1 MEVKEKIISGAR
13 QLFTKYGIRSIT
25 MDMIAEQ
32 LGVSKR
38 TIYENFKDKDELL
51 KYCIDEG
58 MTEQRANIYEL
69 IKNSENVIDATFNFI
84 KYSINI
90 YKTFNLL
97 FFYDIQKY
105 YPELCELKIKHNDKQ
120 NLDRTIEL
128 LNQGKSE
135 YLFRNEINVE
145 IVARLIS
152 EQFKILNNQDVF
164 PESKFSKIEIFENIV
179 INFIRGIATEKGL
192 ILIEKYNR

>member
-1 MEVKEKIISGAR
+1 MEVKEKIISGAS
-13 QLFTKYGIRSIT
+13 QMFIKYGIRSIT

-164 PESKFSKIEIFENIV
+164 PESKFSKIEVFENIV
-179 INFIRGIATEKGL
+179 INFIRGIATEKGFL
-192 ILIEKYNR
+192 LIEKYNR

>member
-1 MEVKEKIISGAR
+1 VEVKEKIISGAR

-58 MTEQRANIYEL
+58 MTEQRAKIYEL

-164 PESKFSKIEIFENIV
+164 PESKFSKIEVFENIV
-179 INFIRGIATEKGL
+179 INFIRGIATEKGFL
-192 ILIEKYNR
+192 LIEKYNR

>member
-164 PESKFSKIEIFENIV
+164 PESKFSKIEVFENIV
-179 INFIRGIATEKGL
+179 INFIRGIATEKGFL
-192 ILIEKYNR
+192 LIEKYNR

>member
-58 MTEQRANIYEL
+58 MTEQRAKIYEL

-164 PESKFSKIEIFENIV
+164 PESKFSKIEVFENIV
-179 INFIRGIATEKGL
+179 INFIRGIATEKGFL
-192 ILIEKYNR
+192 LIEKYNR